1 MPRYYDPRRYGYG
14 PTPGWGWGRGFGSGR
29 GYGGGG
35 WCLWPR
41 RPWCRGWG
49 GWGPPPWAFDPY
61 GPGPYWQEAPYE
73 SPQEEIAALKDQEAS
88 LRGEIEAT
96 QKRLAELEKEASGQ

>member
-1 MPRYYDPRRYGYG
+1 MIRDVMAMVPPLVGAG
-14 PTPGWGWGRGFGSGR
+14 VEALVLAEVTAVAAGACGRGAPGVGA
-29 GYGGGG
+29 GEAG
-35 WCLWPR
+35 
-41 RPWCRGWG
+41 
-49 GWGPPPWAFDPY
+49 GPPPWAFDPY